1 MRNAK
6 DGVTSSESNST
17 HDRIEMESRPALT
30 TTELR
35 TNPLYIAVYIN
46 WMYLVTMYI
55 IPFIILLLL
64 NLR

>member
-1 MRNAK
+1 MRNAN
-6 DGVTSSESNST
+6 DGVTSIESNNT
-17 HDRIEMESRPALT
+17 HDRIKKESRPTLT
-30 TTELR
+30 TTDLR